1 MPRYYKVNY
10 GRKTVRPFKLEDAK
24 NIMIMLQKK
33 RDTTDNERLK
43 KIYDRD
49 WLMFKLGLNTAFR
62 IEDLL
67 QIKVDDL
74 LLKGTMYTREH
85 KTKKEQNW
93 ELNQKL
99 HKEVLDYINRNNLYE
114 GEYLFKSNVSVNKP
128 MTRQNAR
135 LRIKKYSDEIGIK
148 YLVSCHSLRKCFAR
162 TFYEQTKDLITLQ
175 RMLNHATPQVTL
187 IYICWDDDDQQKSRK
202 EFYL

>member
-33 RDTTDNERLK
+33 RDATDNDRLK

-93 ELNQKL
+93 
-99 HKEVLDYINRNNLYE
+99 
-114 GEYLFKSNVSVNKP
+114 
-128 MTRQNAR
+128 
-135 LRIKKYSDEIGIK
+135 
-148 YLVSCHSLRKCFAR
+148 
-162 TFYEQTKDLITLQ
+162 
-175 RMLNHATPQVTL
+175 
-187 IYICWDDDDQQKSRK
+187 
-202 EFYL
+202 

>member
-1 MPRYYKVNY
+1 MSRYYKVNY

-33 RDTTDNERLK
+33 RDATDNDRLK

-85 KTKKEQNW
+85 KTKKEQN
-93 ELNQKL
+93 
-99 HKEVLDYINRNNLYE
+99 
-114 GEYLFKSNVSVNKP
+114 
-128 MTRQNAR
+128 
-135 LRIKKYSDEIGIK
+135 
-148 YLVSCHSLRKCFAR
+148 
-162 TFYEQTKDLITLQ
+162 
-175 RMLNHATPQVTL
+175 
-187 IYICWDDDDQQKSRK
+187 
-202 EFYL
+202 

>member
-33 RDTTDNERLK
+33 RDATDNDRLK

-74 LLKGTMYTREH
+74 LLKGTMYTREN

-99 HKEVLDYINRNNLYE
+99 HKEVLDYIERNNLYE
-114 GEYLFKSNVSVNKP
+114 GEYLLKSNVSVNKP

-135 LRIKKYSDEIGIK
+135 LRIKKYADEILKI
-148 YLVSCHSLRKCFAR
+148 
-162 TFYEQTKDLITLQ
+162 TKGKLE
-175 RMLNHATPQVTL
+175 V
-187 IYICWDDDDQQKSRK
+187 
-202 EFYL
+202 